1 MRQDVLSYLY
11 VVTPLFMKKKLKGI
25 IQIVW
30 YYRGILFHFL
40 ISWLGQIPSVHISS
54 TWPDLLL

>member
-1 MRQDVLSYLY
+1 MRQDVLSYMY
-11 VVTPLFMKKKLKGI
+11 VITPLFMKKKLKG
-25 IQIVW
+25 IVW

-40 ISWLGQIPSVHISS
+40 ISWLEQIPSVPITS